1 MLDFR
6 IHTFLCVCKNMN
18 YTKAAEELHITQP
31 AVSQHIHYLENLY
44 EAKLFDYNGKKLYL
58 TDAGKALLQAASTV
72 RHDTEVLKE
81 QISALAQGHEI
92 LSFGATLTVG
102 EFMMP
107 EYLSAYIQDHPDVQ
121 IRMEVQ
127 NTNELLRLLR
137 LGEIDF
143 AIIEGYFPHMDFD
156 FLPFSKQTFIGICGP
171 DYPKQGVELQDLIQ
185 ERIILREPGSGSRDI
200 FEHYLS
206 SVHSQIDDFPNITVI
221 NNIHAIKQLV
231 SANCGVS
238 FLYEAAVKKEL
249 KEGSLCRL
257 PLKDMNITHDISFI
271 WNKGSVYKDQYRKY
285 YDFFSQVIV

>member
-72 RHDTEVLKE
+72 RHDTQVLKE

-107 EYLSAYIQDHPDVQ
+107 EKLAAYIQDHPDVQ
-121 IRMEVQ
+121 LQMQVQ
-127 NTNELLRLLR
+127 NTDELLQLLK
-137 LGEIDF
+137 LGDIDF

-156 FLPFSKQTFIGICGP
+156 FLPFSKQKFIGVCGP
-171 DYPKQGVELQDLIQ
+171 DYPKEEIQLQDLFK

-200 FEHYLS
+200 FEHYLTS
-206 SVHSQIDDFPNITVI
+206 IHSQLSDFPNITVI
-221 NNIHAIKQLV
+221 NNIQAIKQLV
-231 SANCGVS
+231 MAGCGIT

-249 KEGSLCRL
+249 QDGTLLQL
-257 PLKDMNITHDISFI
+257 PLKDMELTHDISFI
-271 WNKGSVYKDQYRKY
+271 WNKGSIYQEHYKKFYHFFQDQ
-285 YDFFSQVIV
+285 